1 MVIFVNH
8 TLPLSS
14 VVYWK
19 KFISQLFVFRFSLQ
33 KNQQLYRKHV
43 KVSIRLYC
51 FFHFCTLPSQPKAS
65 GWMVVLGSLKLNGI
79 NPFEVTLSVT
89 NITMSNLK
97 GDNIALLQLGT
108 KPTLSNYIQPI
119 CLDTSNTDVT
129 LGSTCWVAGWDAG
142 QGGM

>member
-1 MVIFVNH
+1 
-8 TLPLSS
+8 
-14 VVYWK
+14 
-19 KFISQLFVFRFSLQ
+19 
-33 KNQQLYRKHV
+33 
-43 KVSIRLYC
+43 
-51 FFHFCTLPSQPKAS
+51 
-65 GWMVVLGSLKLNGI
+65 MVVFGSLTQNGI

-89 NITMSNLK
+89 NITMSNLT

-129 LGSTCWVAGWDAG
+129 LGSTCWVAGWGAG